1 MKNKIIGILAVILG
15 LIIISFPMIG
25 AIAASVT
32 AGFSIMLM
40 SIWLISIGVAEIDY
54 SKTKSILNIVLGVLA
69 LILGLGLIFS
79 PAMFSFLVGI
89 TLYLAGII
97 LMVSGLIILI
107 EDRHSNYSFWAGVIA
122 IILGIIYIILSSYAI
137 EPRFLGSLIGIW
149 VILSGI
155 LRFMNQD

>member
-25 AIAASVT
+25 AIAANVT

-107 EDRHSNYSFWAGVIA
+107 EDRHSN
-122 IILGIIYIILSSYAI
+122 
-137 EPRFLGSLIGIW
+137 
-149 VILSGI
+149 
-155 LRFMNQD
+155 